1 MDDKTLSDFLPSS
14 KNADGIISFGTPL
27 KNIKIKISIDTII
40 KQLTQV
46 KDPELDINVYDL
58 GLIYDIQVDNLNNI
72 EILMTLTTVNCP
84 VADRFPLDIAKK
96 IHEIPEAG
104 QINIK
109 LTFEPSWN
117 KDMMSEDARLA
128 LGY

>member
-27 KNIKIKISIDTII
+27 KNIKIKISIDMII

-84 VADRFPLDIAKK
+84 VADSFPLDIAKK

>member
-40 KQLTQV
+40 EQLTKV

-84 VADRFPLDIAKK
+84 VADSFPLDIAKK

-128 LGY
+128 L

>member
-1 MDDKTLSDFLPSS
+1 MDDKTLSDFLPSN
-14 KNADGIISFGTPL
+14 KNADGIITFGAPL
-27 KNIKIKISIDTII
+27 KNIKFKIAIDVII
-40 KQLTQV
+40 EQLTQV

-72 EILMTLTTVNCP
+72 EVIMTLTTVNCP
-84 VADRFPLDIAKK
+84 VADSFPLEIAKK

-109 LTFEPSWN
+109 LTFEPPWN

>member
-14 KNADGIISFGTPL
+14 KNTDGIISFGTPL

-40 KQLTQV
+40 EQLTQV

-84 VADRFPLDIAKK
+84 VADSFPLDIAKK

>member
-14 KNADGIISFGTPL
+14 KNVDGIISFGTPL

-40 KQLTQV
+40 EQLTQV

-84 VADRFPLDIAKK
+84 VADSFPLDIAKK

>member
-1 MDDKTLSDFLPSS
+1 
-14 KNADGIISFGTPL
+14 
-27 KNIKIKISIDTII
+27 
-40 KQLTQV
+40 
-46 KDPELDINVYDL
+46 
-58 GLIYDIQVDNLNNI
+58 
-72 EILMTLTTVNCP
+72 LTTVNCP
-84 VADRFPLDIAKK
+84 VADSFPLDIAKK

-109 LTFEPSWN
+109 LTFEPPWN

>member
-1 MDDKTLSDFLPSS
+1 MDNKTLADFLPSN
-14 KNADGIISFGTPL
+14 KNAEGVFSFGSPL
-27 KNIKIKISIDTII
+27 KNINYKISIDDVIER
-40 KQLTQV
+40 LVQV

-72 EILMTLTTVNCP
+72 DILMTLTTVNCP
-84 VADRFPLDIAKK
+84 VADSFPLDVAKK
-96 IHEIPEAG
+96 VHEIPEVG
-104 QINIK
+104 LINIK

-128 LGY
+128 LGF

>member
-84 VADRFPLDIAKK
+84 VADSFPLDIAKK

-109 LTFEPSWN
+109 LTFEPPWN

>member
-14 KNADGIISFGTPL
+14 KNADGIITFGAPL
-27 KNIKIKISIDTII
+27 KSIKIKIAIDAII
-40 KQLTQV
+40 EKLTQV

-84 VADRFPLDIAKK
+84 VADSFPLDIAKK
-96 IHEIPEAG
+96 IHEISEAG

-109 LTFEPSWN
+109 LTFEPPWN

>member
-84 VADRFPLDIAKK
+84 VADSFPLDIAKK

-104 QINIK
+104 RINIK

>member
-27 KNIKIKISIDTII
+27 KNIKIKISIDKII
-40 KQLTQV
+40 EQLTQV

-84 VADRFPLDIAKK
+84 VADSFPLDIAKK

>member
-40 KQLTQV
+40 EQLIQV

-84 VADRFPLDIAKK
+84 VADSFPLDIAKK

>member
-40 KQLTQV
+40 EQLIQV

-84 VADRFPLDIAKK
+84 VADSFPLDIAKK

-109 LTFEPSWN
+109 LTFEPPWN

>member
-58 GLIYDIQVDNLNNI
+58 GLIYDIQVDNRNNI

-84 VADRFPLDIAKK
+84 VADSFPLDIAKK

>member
-40 KQLTQV
+40 EQLTQV

-84 VADRFPLDIAKK
+84 VADSFPLDIAKK

>member
-1 MDDKTLSDFLPSS
+1 MDDKTLSDFLPSI
-14 KNADGIISFGTPL
+14 KNADGIISFGAPL

-40 KQLTQV
+40 EQLTQV

-84 VADRFPLDIAKK
+84 VADSFPLDIAKK

>member
-84 VADRFPLDIAKK
+84 VADSFPLDIAKK

>member
-14 KNADGIISFGTPL
+14 KNAEGIISFGTPL

-84 VADRFPLDIAKK
+84 VADSFPLDIAKK

>member
-40 KQLTQV
+40 EQLTQV

-84 VADRFPLDIAKK
+84 VADSFPLDIAKK

-109 LTFEPSWN
+109 LTFEPPWN